1 MRRAA
6 PRLALTENVTSGCVL
21 PLWGLPFTRG
31 DRMLIGDCEHPGVV
45 AACVELARREQL
57 SIDVLPVKHLRGDQ
71 ASTDRGVLNA
81 LQTALTPRTRLVV
94 LSHLLWNTGQV
105 MPIPAV
111 ADARAQHP
119 QHPFLL
125 VDAAQSFGQ
134 IPVTAAAASA
144 DIYGFTGHK
153 WACGPEGL
161 GGVALSERVL
171 EDAQPTLI
179 GWRSLRDETKA
190 DLSSDDP
197 FHHDSRRFEVATSCV
212 PLLAGLRTSMEL
224 LEATG
229 DATARLDAIQTLSGS
244 LWRQL
249 QAIDGVEPLLT
260 VPPGSGLVS
269 FQLTN
274 GPSPSDVVK
283 QLGSQGLWIRDLA
296 DPSCLRACTHLCCTS
311 EELEAPDRGYRHDI
325 HAIKTRYQRDIVSR
339 GVRQS
344 KPAPQCL
351 LGLLAVVEVHLL
363 RAKDLIVLVA
373 LPGHQHQIICAGV
386 SNRRGDR
393 GRTIPFDHQFGT
405 RGDPS
410 HHVVKDPLGIFRAR
424 VIRGHHDTIGMA
436 GGNRSHLGPLAPVP
450 VTTTP
455 EDTDQAPVAEGPCCS
470 QSIVQPVRRVGVI
483 DQNRRKSAGLSAL
496 DDHTL
501 HPAGHTAKRRNGL
514 QQQGQGEVL
523 LEQHANRLKQIHH

>member
-1 MRRAA
+1 MAFRELCPALQSKTYFNYGGQGPLPTPALEAITASWTRIQELGPFTAEIWPFIATEVNATRRKLADWCGV
-6 PRLALTENVTSGCVL
+6 PPHRLALTENVTSGCVL

-71 ASTDRGVLNA
+71 ASTDRGVIDA

-105 MPIPAV
+105 MPIAAV
-111 ADARAQHP
+111 ADALAQHP

-134 IPVTAAAASA
+134 IPVAAAAGAA

-311 EELEAPDRGYRHDI
+311 EELEAL
-325 HAIKTRYQRDIVSR
+325 TQ
-339 GVRQS
+339 
-344 KPAPQCL
+344 
-351 LGLLAVVEVHLL
+351 AV
-363 RAKDLIVLVA
+363 
-373 LPGHQHQIICAGV
+373 
-386 SNRRGDR
+386 
-393 GRTIPFDHQFGT
+393 
-405 RGDPS
+405 
-410 HHVVKDPLGIFRAR
+410 
-424 VIRGHHDTIGMA
+424 DTI
-436 GGNRSHLGPLAPVP
+436 STQL
-450 VTTTP
+450 
-455 EDTDQAPVAEGPCCS
+455 
-470 QSIVQPVRRVGVI
+470 
-483 DQNRRKSAGLSAL
+483 
-496 DDHTL
+496 
-501 HPAGHTAKRRNGL
+501 
-514 QQQGQGEVL
+514 
-523 LEQHANRLKQIHH
+523 

>member
-1 MRRAA
+1 MAFRELCPALQSKTYFNYGGQGPLPTPALEAITASWTRIQELGPFTAEIWPFIAAEVNATRRKLADWSGV
-6 PRLALTENVTSGCVL
+6 PPHRLALTENVTSGCVL
-21 PLWGLPFTRG
+21 PLWGLPFTHG

-71 ASTDRGVLNA
+71 TCTDRGVIDA

-111 ADARAQHP
+111 ADALAQHP

-134 IPVTAAAASA
+134 IPVAAAASAA

-171 EDAQPTLI
+171 EEAQPTLI

-224 LEATG
+224 LESTG
-229 DATARLDAIQTLSGS
+229 DAAARLDAIQSLSGS
-244 LWRQL
+244 LWRKL
-249 QAIDGVEPLLT
+249 QALDGVEPLLT
-260 VPPGSGLVS
+260 VPPSSGLVS

-311 EELEAPDRGYRHDI
+311 EELEAL
-325 HAIKTRYQRDIVSR
+325 TQ
-339 GVRQS
+339 
-344 KPAPQCL
+344 
-351 LGLLAVVEVHLL
+351 AV
-363 RAKDLIVLVA
+363 
-373 LPGHQHQIICAGV
+373 G
-386 SNRRGDR
+386 
-393 GRTIPFDHQFGT
+393 TISTQ
-405 RGDPS
+405 
-410 HHVVKDPLGIFRAR
+410 
-424 VIRGHHDTIGMA
+424 
-436 GGNRSHLGPLAPVP
+436 
-450 VTTTP
+450 
-455 EDTDQAPVAEGPCCS
+455 
-470 QSIVQPVRRVGVI
+470 
-483 DQNRRKSAGLSAL
+483 
-496 DDHTL
+496 
-501 HPAGHTAKRRNGL
+501 
-514 QQQGQGEVL
+514 
-523 LEQHANRLKQIHH
+523 

>member
-1 MRRAA
+1 MAFRELCPALQSKTYFNYGGQGPLPTPALEAITASWKRIQELGPFTAEIWPFIAAEVNATRRKLADWCGV
-6 PRLALTENVTSGCVL
+6 PPHRLALTENVTSGCVL

-57 SIDVLPVKHLRGDQ
+57 SIDLLPVKHLRGDQ
-71 ASTDRGVLNA
+71 GSTDRGVIDA

-111 ADARAQHP
+111 ADALAQHP

-134 IPVTAAAASA
+134 IPVAAAAAAA

-190 DLSSDDP
+190 DLTSDDP
-197 FHHDSRRFEVATSCV
+197 CHHDSRRFEVATSCV

-224 LEATG
+224 LESTG
-229 DATARLDAIQTLSGS
+229 DAAARLDAIQSLSGS

-249 QAIDGVEPLLT
+249 QALDGVEPLLT
-260 VPPGSGLVS
+260 VPPSSGLVS

-311 EELEAPDRGYRHDI
+311 EELEAL
-325 HAIKTRYQRDIVSR
+325 TQ
-339 GVRQS
+339 
-344 KPAPQCL
+344 
-351 LGLLAVVEVHLL
+351 AV
-363 RAKDLIVLVA
+363 
-373 LPGHQHQIICAGV
+373 G
-386 SNRRGDR
+386 
-393 GRTIPFDHQFGT
+393 TI
-405 RGDPS
+405 
-410 HHVVKDPLGIFRAR
+410 
-424 VIRGHHDTIGMA
+424 
-436 GGNRSHLGPLAPVP
+436 
-450 VTTTP
+450 
-455 EDTDQAPVAEGPCCS
+455 
-470 QSIVQPVRRVGVI
+470 SIQ
-483 DQNRRKSAGLSAL
+483 K
-496 DDHTL
+496 
-501 HPAGHTAKRRNGL
+501 
-514 QQQGQGEVL
+514 
-523 LEQHANRLKQIHH
+523 